1 MRVLLKGHDYKYE
14 IAEFLKLFSSEFS
27 FVEGSEDFDV
37 IKDVE
42 NSELVVNEL
51 KVERKEDRVELFTK
65 TIVFENSVE
74 VYKKEISEKIY
85 VRKISEE
92 EKNSIIAEKSGILG
106 NKNILNSE
114 YRMTDSLKSGN
125 ISTVIVDNNEHNK
138 KIFAKTNKKLDN
150 NIRTISKRIIERSLF
165 YYLNEKFD
173 ANVPWGILTGIRPVK
188 IVQELLD
195 DGLEI
200 EDIREN
206 MKKQYLI
213 RDEKLDLIIDIALR
227 ERPFIYPVTDKKI
240 SLYVSVPFCPT
251 RCLYCSF
258 PSHPLEKF
266 GSYRHEY
273 VETVLKEAEGV
284 ADIIEKQGK
293 EIETLYIGGGTPTA
307 LEAEDLEYLIQ
318 GLFERLDL
326 SNIKEFTVEAG
337 RPDSIT
343 REKLEALKKNNVS
356 RISIN
361 PQTMNQET
369 LDFVGRK
376 HSVED
381 IKDCFILARELGF
394 DNINMDLIL
403 GLPGENLEMV
413 ENTMKE
419 IVSLNPES
427 VTVHTLALKRA
438 SDLNI
443 NMESYKDAL
452 IGYQTVI
459 DMISLSRKYMDEYG
473 YNPYYMYRQKH
484 MLGNL
489 ENIGYAKEGYECLY
503 NMQIMEEKQSN
514 YAIGAG
520 AVSKFVYLDE
530 NRIERVD
537 DVKNLQVYLERV
549 DDMILKK
556 YREVEK
562 NGN

>member
-85 VRKISEE
+85 IRKISEE

-266 GSYRHEY
+266 GSYRYEY

-443 NMESYKDAL
+443 NMESYKEAL

>member
-1 MRVLLKGHDYKYE
+1 M
-14 IAEFLKLFSSEFS
+14 
-27 FVEGSEDFDV
+27 
-37 IKDVE
+37 
-42 NSELVVNEL
+42 
-51 KVERKEDRVELFTK
+51 
-65 TIVFENSVE
+65 
-74 VYKKEISEKIY
+74 
-85 VRKISEE
+85 
-92 EKNSIIAEKSGILG
+92 
-106 NKNILNSE
+106 
-114 YRMTDSLKSGN
+114 
-125 ISTVIVDNNEHNK
+125 
-138 KIFAKTNKKLDN
+138 
-150 NIRTISKRIIERSLF
+150 
-165 YYLNEKFD
+165 
-173 ANVPWGILTGIRPVK
+173 
-188 IVQELLD
+188 
-195 DGLEI
+195 
-200 EDIREN
+200 
-206 MKKQYLI
+206 
-213 RDEKLDLIIDIALR
+213 
-227 ERPFIYPVTDKKI
+227 
-240 SLYVSVPFCPT
+240 
-251 RCLYCSF
+251 
-258 PSHPLEKF
+258 
-266 GSYRHEY
+266 
-273 VETVLKEAEGV
+273 
-284 ADIIEKQGK
+284 
-293 EIETLYIGGGTPTA
+293 
-307 LEAEDLEYLIQ
+307 
-318 GLFERLDL
+318 DL

-343 REKLEALKKNNVS
+343 REKLEALKRNNVS

-419 IVSLNPES
+419 IISLNPES

>member
-1 MRVLLKGHDYKYE
+1 
-14 IAEFLKLFSSEFS
+14 
-27 FVEGSEDFDV
+27 VEGSEDFDV

-85 VRKISEE
+85 IRKISEE

-213 RDEKLDLIIDIALR
+213 RDEKLDLITDIALR

-343 REKLEALKKNNVS
+343 REKLEALKRNNVS

>member
-14 IAEFLKLFSSEFS
+14 VAEFLKLFSSEFS
-27 FVEGSEDFDV
+27 FMDGSEDFDV

-42 NSELVVNEL
+42 NSEIVVNEL
-51 KVERKEDRVELFTK
+51 KVDRKEDRVELFTV
-65 TIVFENSVE
+65 TTVFEGGAE
-74 VYKKEISEKIY
+74 IYKKEISEKIY
-85 VRKISEE
+85 IRKISDE
-92 EKNSIIAEKSGILG
+92 EKEAILKEKDGLLG
-106 NKNILNSE
+106 NKNILNSQ

-165 YYLNEKFD
+165 YYLNDKFD

-195 DGLEI
+195 NGLDI
-200 EDIREN
+200 EEIREN
-206 MKKQYLI
+206 MKREYLI
-213 RDEKLDLIIDIALR
+213 KDEKLDLITDIALR
-227 ERPFIYPVTDKKI
+227 ERPFIYPATDKKI

-258 PSHPLEKF
+258 PSHPLGKF
-266 GSYRHEY
+266 GNYRHQY

-307 LEAEDLEYLIQ
+307 LEADDLEYLIK

-343 REKLEALKKNNVS
+343 REKLEALKRNNVS

-381 IKDCFILARELGF
+381 IKDCFNMARELGF

-403 GLPGENLEMV
+403 GLPGETVEMV

-452 IGYQTVI
+452 ISYQTVI
-459 DMISLSRKYMDEYG
+459 DMIALSRKYMDEYG

-489 ENIGYAKEGYECLY
+489 ENIGYAKDGYECLY

-537 DVKNLQVYLERV
+537 DVKNLEVYLERV
-549 DDMILKK
+549 DDMIMKK

>member
-85 VRKISEE
+85 IRKISEE

-343 REKLEALKKNNVS
+343 REKLEALKRNNVS

-419 IVSLNPES
+419 IISLNPES

>member
-1 MRVLLKGHDYKYE
+1 MSLL
-14 IAEFLKLFSSEFS
+14 FLPFTS
-27 FVEGSEDFDV
+27 FG
-37 IKDVE
+37 
-42 NSELVVNEL
+42 
-51 KVERKEDRVELFTK
+51 KV
-65 TIVFENSVE
+65 
-74 VYKKEISEKIY
+74 
-85 VRKISEE
+85 
-92 EKNSIIAEKSGILG
+92 
-106 NKNILNSE
+106 
-114 YRMTDSLKSGN
+114 
-125 ISTVIVDNNEHNK
+125 
-138 KIFAKTNKKLDN
+138 
-150 NIRTISKRIIERSLF
+150 
-165 YYLNEKFD
+165 
-173 ANVPWGILTGIRPVK
+173 W
-188 IVQELLD
+188 
-195 DGLEI
+195 
-200 EDIREN
+200 
-206 MKKQYLI
+206 
-213 RDEKLDLIIDIALR
+213 
-227 ERPFIYPVTDKKI
+227 
-240 SLYVSVPFCPT
+240 
-251 RCLYCSF
+251 
-258 PSHPLEKF
+258 
-266 GSYRHEY
+266 SYRHEY

-343 REKLEALKKNNVS
+343 REKLEALKRNNVS

-403 GLPGENLEMV
+403 GLPGENLDMV

>member
-14 IAEFLKLFSSEFS
+14 VAEFLKLFSSEFS
-27 FVEGSEDFDV
+27 FMDGSEDFDV

-42 NSELVVNEL
+42 NSEIVVNEL
-51 KVERKEDRVELFTK
+51 KVDRKEDRVELFTV
-65 TIVFENSVE
+65 TTVFEGGTE
-74 VYKKEISEKIY
+74 IYKKEISEKIY
-85 VRKISEE
+85 IRKISDE
-92 EKNSIIAEKSGILG
+92 EKEAILKEKDGLLG
-106 NKNILNSE
+106 NKNILNSQ

-165 YYLNEKFD
+165 YYLNDKFD

-195 DGLEI
+195 NGLDI
-200 EDIREN
+200 EEIREN
-206 MKKQYLI
+206 MKREYLI
-213 RDEKLDLIIDIALR
+213 KDEKLDLITDIALR

-258 PSHPLEKF
+258 PSHPLGKF
-266 GSYRHEY
+266 GNYRHQY

-307 LEAEDLEYLIQ
+307 LEADDLEYLIK

-343 REKLEALKKNNVS
+343 REKLEALKRNNVS

-361 PQTMNQET
+361 PQTMNQKT

-381 IKDCFILARELGF
+381 IKDCFNMARELGF

-403 GLPGENLEMV
+403 GLPGETVEMV

-452 IGYQTVI
+452 ISYQTVI
-459 DMISLSRKYMDEYG
+459 DMIALSRKYMDEYG

-489 ENIGYAKEGYECLY
+489 ENIGYAKDGYECLY

-537 DVKNLQVYLERV
+537 DVKNLEVYLERV
-549 DDMILKK
+549 DDMIMKK

>member
-85 VRKISEE
+85 IRKISEE

-258 PSHPLEKF
+258 PSHPLERF

-293 EIETLYIGGGTPTA
+293 EIESLYIGGGTPTA

-343 REKLEALKKNNVS
+343 REKLEALKRNNVS

>member
-85 VRKISEE
+85 IRKISEE

-343 REKLEALKKNNVS
+343 REKLEALKRNNVS

>member
-37 IKDVE
+37 IKDIE

-85 VRKISEE
+85 IRKISEE

-266 GSYRHEY
+266 GSYRYEY

-343 REKLEALKKNNVS
+343 REKLEALKRNNVS

-403 GLPGENLEMV
+403 GLPGENLDMV

>member
-85 VRKISEE
+85 IRKISEE

-165 YYLNEKFD
+165 YYLNERFD

-343 REKLEALKKNNVS
+343 REKLEALKRNNVS

>member
-37 IKDVE
+37 IKDIE

-85 VRKISEE
+85 IRKISEE

-213 RDEKLDLIIDIALR
+213 RDEKLDLITDIALR

-293 EIETLYIGGGTPTA
+293 EIESLYIGGGTPTA

-343 REKLEALKKNNVS
+343 REKLEALKRNNVS

-403 GLPGENLEMV
+403 GLPGENLDMV

>member
-37 IKDVE
+37 IKDIE

-85 VRKISEE
+85 IRKISEE

>member
-37 IKDVE
+37 IKDIE

-85 VRKISEE
+85 IRKISEE

-213 RDEKLDLIIDIALR
+213 RDEKLDLITDIALR

-258 PSHPLEKF
+258 PSHPLERF

-343 REKLEALKKNNVS
+343 REKLEALKRNNVS

>member
-1 MRVLLKGHDYKYE
+1 MQVLLKGHNYRYE
-14 IAEFLKLFSSEFS
+14 VAEFLKLFSTEFS
-27 FVEGSEDFDV
+27 FLDSSVDFHV
-37 IKDVE
+37 IKGIE
-42 NSELVVNEL
+42 NSEIVVNEL
-51 KVERKEDRVELFTK
+51 NVDRKEDCFDIFTI
-65 TIVFENSVE
+65 TTVFKDSVE
-74 VYKKEISEKIY
+74 IYKKEIKEKIY
-85 VRKISEE
+85 IREIDDE
-92 EKNSIIAEKSGILG
+92 EKNRNVFEKADTLG

-114 YRMTDSLKSGN
+114 YRRKDSIKSGN
-125 ISTVIVDNNEHNK
+125 ISTLIVDDNEHNK

-150 NIRTISKRIIERSLF
+150 NIITISKRIIERSLF

-195 DGLEI
+195 DGMELKEI
-200 EDIREN
+200 KEN
-206 MKKQYLI
+206 MKREYLI
-213 RDEKLDLIIDIALR
+213 SDEKLDLITDIALR
-227 ERPFIYPVTDKKI
+227 ERPFIYPTSDNKI

-258 PSHPLEKF
+258 PSHPLAKF
-266 GSYRHEY
+266 GNYRHEY
-273 VETVLKEAEGV
+273 VETVLKEARGV

-307 LEAEDLEYLIQ
+307 LEAEDLEYLIK
-318 GLFERLDL
+318 GLFEIMDL
-326 SNIKEFTVEAG
+326 SKIKEFTVEAG

-343 REKLEALKKNNVS
+343 REKLEALKRNKVS

-369 LDFVGRK
+369 LDFVGRN
-376 HSVED
+376 HSVQD
-381 IKDCFILARELGF
+381 IKECFKMARELGF

-403 GLPGENLEMV
+403 GLPGESIDMV

-419 IVSLNPES
+419 IIFLNPES
-427 VTVHTLALKRA
+427 VTIHTLALKRA

-459 DMISLSRKYMDEYG
+459 DMISLSRKYMDENG

-489 ENIGYAKEGYECLY
+489 ENIGYAKKGYECLY
-503 NMQIMEEKQSN
+503 NMQIMEERQSN

-520 AVSKFVYLDE
+520 AISKFVYLDE

-537 DVKNLQVYLERV
+537 DVKNLEVYLKRV

>member
-37 IKDVE
+37 IKDIE

-85 VRKISEE
+85 IRKISEE

-213 RDEKLDLIIDIALR
+213 RDEKLDLITDIALR

-343 REKLEALKKNNVS
+343 REKLEALKRNNVS

>member
-37 IKDVE
+37 IKDIE

-85 VRKISEE
+85 IRKISEE

-213 RDEKLDLIIDIALR
+213 RDEKLDLITDIALR

-343 REKLEALKKNNVS
+343 REKLEALKRNNVS

-419 IVSLNPES
+419 IISLNPES

>member
-85 VRKISEE
+85 IRKISEE

-258 PSHPLEKF
+258 PSHPLERF

-343 REKLEALKKNNVS
+343 REKLEALKRNNVS

>member
-85 VRKISEE
+85 IRKISEE

>member
-85 VRKISEE
+85 IRKISEE

-173 ANVPWGILTGIRPVK
+173 VNVPWGILTGIRPVK

>member
-85 VRKISEE
+85 IRKISEE

-266 GSYRHEY
+266 GSYRYEY

-284 ADIIEKQGK
+284 ADIIEKQG
-293 EIETLYIGGGTPTA
+293 
-307 LEAEDLEYLIQ
+307 
-318 GLFERLDL
+318 LF
-326 SNIKEFTVEAG
+326 I
-337 RPDSIT
+337 
-343 REKLEALKKNNVS
+343 
-356 RISIN
+356 
-361 PQTMNQET
+361 
-369 LDFVGRK
+369 
-376 HSVED
+376 
-381 IKDCFILARELGF
+381 
-394 DNINMDLIL
+394 
-403 GLPGENLEMV
+403 
-413 ENTMKE
+413 
-419 IVSLNPES
+419 
-427 VTVHTLALKRA
+427 
-438 SDLNI
+438 
-443 NMESYKDAL
+443 
-452 IGYQTVI
+452 
-459 DMISLSRKYMDEYG
+459 
-473 YNPYYMYRQKH
+473 
-484 MLGNL
+484 
-489 ENIGYAKEGYECLY
+489 
-503 NMQIMEEKQSN
+503 
-514 YAIGAG
+514 
-520 AVSKFVYLDE
+520 
-530 NRIERVD
+530 
-537 DVKNLQVYLERV
+537 
-549 DDMILKK
+549 
-556 YREVEK
+556 
-562 NGN
+562 

>member
-85 VRKISEE
+85 IRKISEE

-125 ISTVIVDNNEHNK
+125 ISTVIVDNNEYNK

>member
-37 IKDVE
+37 IKDIE

-85 VRKISEE
+85 IRKISEE

-213 RDEKLDLIIDIALR
+213 REEKLDLITDIALR

-343 REKLEALKKNNVS
+343 REKLEALKRNNVS

-419 IVSLNPES
+419 IISLNPES

>member
-85 VRKISEE
+85 IRKISEE

-213 RDEKLDLIIDIALR
+213 RDEKLDLITDIALR

-343 REKLEALKKNNVS
+343 REKLEALKRNNVS

>member
-85 VRKISEE
+85 IRKISEE

-273 VETVLKEAEGV
+273 VETVLKEAKGV

>member
-85 VRKISEE
+85 IRKISEE

-266 GSYRHEY
+266 GSYRYEY

>member
-37 IKDVE
+37 IKDIE

-85 VRKISEE
+85 IRKISEE
-92 EKNSIIAEKSGILG
+92 EKNGIIAEKSGILG

-213 RDEKLDLIIDIALR
+213 RDEKLDLITDIALR

-343 REKLEALKKNNVS
+343 REKLEALKRNNVS

>member
-85 VRKISEE
+85 IRKISEE

-343 REKLEALKKNNVS
+343 REKLEALKRNNVS

-403 GLPGENLEMV
+403 GLPGENLDMV